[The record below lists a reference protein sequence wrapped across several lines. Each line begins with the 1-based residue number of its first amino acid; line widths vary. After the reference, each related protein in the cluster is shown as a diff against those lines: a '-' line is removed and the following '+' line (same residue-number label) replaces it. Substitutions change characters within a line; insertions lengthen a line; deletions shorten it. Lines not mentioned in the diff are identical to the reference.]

1 MPGED
6 GAGKVEA
13 DALQFEMQQLSGFE
27 DWLNDFAKVR
37 LKASR
42 RPYRL
47 LLQEPGLDWQ
57 EGDAIVSF
65 TLPTGSFATA
75 CINELIDLA
84 VTENDEN
91 SVE

>member
-1 MPGED
+1 M
-6 GAGKVEA
+6 
-13 DALQFEMQQLSGFE
+13 
-27 DWLNDFAKVR
+27 
-37 LKASR
+37 
-42 RPYRL
+42 
-47 LLQEPGLDWQ
+47 WQ
-57 EGDAIVSF
+57 NQDAIISF